1 MAHCD
6 KWQGVKKFM
15 EEGYLRRKAYIG
27 VQIRMASL
35 KRRYLGCTGIRLQ
48 KREAGVGV
56 DTADRSS
63 SMQRHRGRRD
73 TSHLRDIIVI
83 GNGEFGA
90 GRER

>member
-1 MAHCD
+1 
-6 KWQGVKKFM
+6 
-15 EEGYLRRKAYIG
+15 
-27 VQIRMASL
+27 MASL

-63 SMQRHRGRRD
+63 SMRRHRGRRD

-90 GRER
+90 GSREQAEKDRIGAAQYSKEFCVP